1 MIKLFEKINTDKY
14 MIIKILFIKITFKKK
29 PPKSDIDAIVWWI
42 PFKSLRNAIRNIYNL
57 YSDMYKRFN
66 DLYFLNLKNVFS
78 EKMLNILSL
87 KDYSM
92 LNEEIYHYWFRY
104 GVTND
109 FLDLLYLVSKRDN
122 IWDKINHNFWLIYIS
137 SLIEQNNF
145 GLAED
150 ILIKY
155 IEKYKFLD
163 IHRFPF
169 VSKFSKQMGITN
181 NDIEKTVFISNKL
194 DESIENKI
202 FENAIKGKSVAVV
215 GNGPQEL
222 GKGKGYKIDS
232 YDIVIRFNNFN
243 TNGFEKDY
251 GSKTDI
257 FIRNGSMELKD
268 VNRQFNKI
276 CVWEPDFYHFIIP
289 QYILDRLYAD
299 IVDNKFQTTYL
310 NYEMHNIPKIES
322 GIKTNLTSGTLIIY
336 FLFKIN
342 KISIN
347 DIYGFSFIKNDY
359 DSNSYHYYPDKLN
372 YGDASKWHEINNEI
386 LFLRKLFNLNE
397 NI

>member
-1 MIKLFEKINTDKY
+1 MNEQDK
-14 MIIKILFIKITFKKK
+14 KA
-29 PPKSDIDAIVWWI
+29 IDKIVWWI
-42 PFKSLRNAIRNIYNL
+42 PNRNLRNFIREIYSRIINIEDRL
-57 YSDMYKRFN
+57 D
-66 DLYFLNLKNVFS
+66 DLYFLNLKNVFN
-78 EKMLNILSL
+78 EEMLNILSL

-92 LNEEIYHYWFRY
+92 LNYKIYNYWFRY
-104 GVTND
+104 GVSDD

-122 IWDKINHNFWLIYIS
+122 ICYKINPNFWLIYIS
-137 SLIEQNNF
+137 SLYERNNF
-145 GLAED
+145 DLAQD

-155 IEKYKFLD
+155 VEKYKYLD

-169 VSKFSKQMGITN
+169 VSKFAKQIGITN
-181 NDIEKTVFISNKL
+181 NDIEKTIFISNKL

-202 FENAIKGKSVAVV
+202 FENAIKGKSIAVV

-222 GKGKGYKIDS
+222 GKGKGYEIDS
-232 YDIVIRFNNFN
+232 HDIVIRFNNFN

-257 FIRNGSMELKD
+257 FIRNASVELKD
-268 VNRQFNKI
+268 VDRQFNKI

-289 QYILDRLYAD
+289 QYILDRLYTD
-299 IVDNKFQTTYL
+299 IVKNKFQTTYL

-322 GIKTNLTSGTLIIY
+322 DIKTNLTSGTLIIY

-359 DSNSYHYYPDKLN
+359 DSNSYHYYPDKLD

-397 NI
+397 NIKQKG

>member
-1 MIKLFEKINTDKY
+1 MNEQDK
-14 MIIKILFIKITFKKK
+14 KA
-29 PPKSDIDAIVWWI
+29 IDKIVWWI
-42 PFKSLRNAIRNIYNL
+42 PNRNLRDFIREIYSRMINIEDRL
-57 YSDMYKRFN
+57 D
-66 DLYFLNLKNVFS
+66 DLYFLNLKNIFN
-78 EKMLNILSL
+78 EEILNILLL

-92 LNEEIYHYWFRY
+92 LNYKIYNYWFRY
-104 GVTND
+104 GVSDD

-122 IWDKINHNFWLIYIS
+122 IWYKINPNFWLIYIS
-137 SLIEQNNF
+137 SLYERNNF
-145 GLAED
+145 DLTQD

-155 IEKYKFLD
+155 VEKYKYLD

-169 VSKFSKQMGITN
+169 VSKFAKQIGITN
-181 NDIEKTVFISNKL
+181 NDIEKTIFISNKL

-202 FENAIKGKSVAVV
+202 FENAIKGKSIAVV

-222 GKGKGYKIDS
+222 GKGKGYEIDS
-232 YDIVIRFNNFN
+232 HDIVIRFNNFN

-257 FIRNGSMELKD
+257 FIRNASIELKD
-268 VNRQFNKI
+268 VDRQFNKI

-299 IVDNKFQTTYL
+299 IFKNKFQTTYL

-322 GIKTNLTSGTLIIY
+322 DIKTNLTSGTLIIY

-359 DSNSYHYYPDKLN
+359 DSNSYHYYPDKLD

-397 NI
+397 NIKQKG

>member
-1 MIKLFEKINTDKY
+1 MNEQDK
-14 MIIKILFIKITFKKK
+14 KA
-29 PPKSDIDAIVWWI
+29 IDKIVWWI
-42 PFKSLRNAIRNIYNL
+42 PNRNLRDFIREIYSRMINIEDRL
-57 YSDMYKRFN
+57 D
-66 DLYFLNLKNVFS
+66 DLYFLNLKNVFN
-78 EKMLNILSL
+78 EEILNILLL

-92 LNEEIYHYWFRY
+92 LNYKIYNYWFRY
-104 GVTND
+104 GVSND

-122 IWDKINHNFWLIYIS
+122 IWYKINPNFWLIYIS
-137 SLIEQNNF
+137 SLYERNNF
-145 GLAED
+145 DLAQD

-155 IEKYKFLD
+155 VEKYKYLD

-169 VSKFSKQMGITN
+169 VSKFAKQIGITN
-181 NDIEKTVFISNKL
+181 NDIEKTIFISNKL

-202 FENAIKGKSVAVV
+202 FENAIKGKSIAVV

-222 GKGKGYKIDS
+222 GKGKGYEIDS
-232 YDIVIRFNNFN
+232 HDIVIRFNNFN

-257 FIRNGSMELKD
+257 FIRNASVELKD
-268 VNRQFNKI
+268 VDRQFNKI

-299 IVDNKFQTTYL
+299 IVKNKFQTTYL

-322 GIKTNLTSGTLIIY
+322 DIKTNLTSGTLIIY

-359 DSNSYHYYPDKLN
+359 DSNSYHYYPDKLD

-397 NI
+397 NIKQKG

>member
-1 MIKLFEKINTDKY
+1 MNEQDK
-14 MIIKILFIKITFKKK
+14 KA
-29 PPKSDIDAIVWWI
+29 IDKIVWWI
-42 PFKSLRNAIRNIYNL
+42 PNRNLRDFIREIYSRMINIEDRL
-57 YSDMYKRFN
+57 D
-66 DLYFLNLKNVFS
+66 DLYFLNLKNVFN
-78 EKMLNILSL
+78 EEILNILLL

-92 LNEEIYHYWFRY
+92 LNYKIYNYWFRY
-104 GVTND
+104 GVSDD

-122 IWDKINHNFWLIYIS
+122 IWYKINPNFWLIYIS
-137 SLIEQNNF
+137 SLYERNNF
-145 GLAED
+145 DLAQD

-155 IEKYKFLD
+155 VEKYKFLD

-169 VSKFSKQMGITN
+169 VSKFAKQIGITN
-181 NDIEKTVFISNKL
+181 NDNDIEKTIFISNKL

-202 FENAIKGKSVAVV
+202 FENAIKGKSIAVV

-222 GKGKGYKIDS
+222 GKGKGYEIDS
-232 YDIVIRFNNFN
+232 HDIVIRFNNFN

-257 FIRNGSMELKD
+257 FIRNASIELKD
-268 VNRQFNKI
+268 VDRQFNKI

-299 IVDNKFQTTYL
+299 IVNNKFQTTYL

-322 GIKTNLTSGTLIIY
+322 DIKTNLTSGTLIIY

-342 KISIN
+342 KISIK

-359 DSNSYHYYPDKLN
+359 DSNSYHYYPDKLD

-397 NI
+397 NIKQKG

>member
-1 MIKLFEKINTDKY
+1 MNEQDK
-14 MIIKILFIKITFKKK
+14 KA
-29 PPKSDIDAIVWWI
+29 IDKIVWWI
-42 PFKSLRNAIRNIYNL
+42 PNRNLRDFIREIYSRMINIEDRL
-57 YSDMYKRFN
+57 D
-66 DLYFLNLKNVFS
+66 DLYFLNLKNVFN
-78 EKMLNILSL
+78 EEILNILLL

-92 LNEEIYHYWFRY
+92 LNYKIYNYWFRY
-104 GVTND
+104 GVSND

-122 IWDKINHNFWLIYIS
+122 IWYKINPNFWLIYIS
-137 SLIEQNNF
+137 SLYERNNF
-145 GLAED
+145 DLAQD

-155 IEKYKFLD
+155 VEKYKFLD

-169 VSKFSKQMGITN
+169 VSKFAKQIGITN
-181 NDIEKTVFISNKL
+181 NDIEKTIFISNKL

-202 FENAIKGKSVAVV
+202 FENAIKGKSIAVV

-222 GKGKGYKIDS
+222 GKGKGYEIDS
-232 YDIVIRFNNFN
+232 HDIVIRFNNFN

-257 FIRNGSMELKD
+257 FIRNASVELKD
-268 VNRQFNKI
+268 VDRQFNKI

-299 IVDNKFQTTYL
+299 IVKNKFQTTYL

-322 GIKTNLTSGTLIIY
+322 DIKTNLTSGTLIIY

-359 DSNSYHYYPDKLN
+359 DSNSYHYYPDKLD

-397 NI
+397 NIKQKG

>member
-1 MIKLFEKINTDKY
+1 MNEQDK
-14 MIIKILFIKITFKKK
+14 KA
-29 PPKSDIDAIVWWI
+29 IDKIVWWI
-42 PFKSLRNAIRNIYNL
+42 PNRNLRDFIREIYSRMINIEDRL
-57 YSDMYKRFN
+57 D
-66 DLYFLNLKNVFS
+66 DLYFLNLKNVFN
-78 EKMLNILSL
+78 EEILNILLL

-92 LNEEIYHYWFRY
+92 LNYKIYNYWFRY
-104 GVTND
+104 GVSND

-122 IWDKINHNFWLIYIS
+122 IWYKINPNFWLIYIS
-137 SLIEQNNF
+137 SLYERNNF
-145 GLAED
+145 DLAQD

-155 IEKYKFLD
+155 VEKYKFLD

-169 VSKFSKQMGITN
+169 VSKFAKQIGITN
-181 NDIEKTVFISNKL
+181 NDIEKTIFISNKL

-202 FENAIKGKSVAVV
+202 FENAIKGKSIAVV

-222 GKGKGYKIDS
+222 GKGKGYEIDS
-232 YDIVIRFNNFN
+232 HDIVIRFNNFN

-257 FIRNGSMELKD
+257 FIRNASVELKD
-268 VNRQFNKI
+268 VDRQFNKI

-299 IVDNKFQTTYL
+299 IVKNKFQTTYL

-322 GIKTNLTSGTLIIY
+322 DIKTNLTSGTLIIY

-359 DSNSYHYYPDKLN
+359 DSNSYHYYPDKLD
-372 YGDASKWHEINNEI
+372 YGDVSKWHEINNEI

-397 NI
+397 NIKQKG

>member
-1 MIKLFEKINTDKY
+1 MNEQDK
-14 MIIKILFIKITFKKK
+14 KA
-29 PPKSDIDAIVWWI
+29 IDKIVWWI
-42 PFKSLRNAIRNIYNL
+42 PNRNLRNFIREIYNRIINIEDRL
-57 YSDMYKRFN
+57 D
-66 DLYFLNLKNVFS
+66 DLYFLNLKNVFN
-78 EKMLNILSL
+78 EEMLNILSL

-92 LNEEIYHYWFRY
+92 LNYKIYNYWFRY
-104 GVTND
+104 GVSDD

-122 IWDKINHNFWLIYIS
+122 IWYKINPNFWLIYIS
-137 SLIEQNNF
+137 SLYERNNF
-145 GLAED
+145 DLAQD

-155 IEKYKFLD
+155 VEKYKFLD

-169 VSKFSKQMGITN
+169 VSKFAKQIGITN
-181 NDIEKTVFISNKL
+181 NDIEKTIFISNKL

-202 FENAIKGKSVAVV
+202 FENAIKGKSIAVV

-222 GKGKGYKIDS
+222 GKGKGYEIDS
-232 YDIVIRFNNFN
+232 HDIVIRFNNFN

-257 FIRNGSMELKD
+257 FIRNGSIELKD
-268 VNRQFNKI
+268 VDRQFNKI

-299 IVDNKFQTTYL
+299 IVNNKFQTTYL

-322 GIKTNLTSGTLIIY
+322 DIKTNLTSGTLIIY
-336 FLFKIN
+336 FLFRIN
-342 KISIN
+342 KISIK

-359 DSNSYHYYPDKLN
+359 DSNSYHYYPDKLD
-372 YGDASKWHEINNEI
+372 YGDASKWHQINNEI

-397 NI
+397 NIKQKG

>member
-1 MIKLFEKINTDKY
+1 MNEQDK
-14 MIIKILFIKITFKKK
+14 KA
-29 PPKSDIDAIVWWI
+29 IDKIVWWI
-42 PFKSLRNAIRNIYNL
+42 PNRNLRNFIREIYSRIINIEDRL
-57 YSDMYKRFN
+57 D
-66 DLYFLNLKNVFS
+66 DLYFLNLKNVFN
-78 EKMLNILSL
+78 EEMLNILSL

-92 LNEEIYHYWFRY
+92 LNYKIYNYWFRY
-104 GVTND
+104 GVSDD

-122 IWDKINHNFWLIYIS
+122 ICYKINPNFWLIYIS
-137 SLIEQNNF
+137 SLYERNNF
-145 GLAED
+145 DLAQD

-155 IEKYKFLD
+155 VEKYKYLD

-169 VSKFSKQMGITN
+169 VSKFAKQIGITN
-181 NDIEKTVFISNKL
+181 NDIEKTIFISNKL

-202 FENAIKGKSVAVV
+202 FENAIKGKSIAVV

-222 GKGKGYKIDS
+222 GKGKGYEIDS
-232 YDIVIRFNNFN
+232 HDIVIRFNNFN

-257 FIRNGSMELKD
+257 FIRNASVELKD
-268 VNRQFNKI
+268 VDRQFNKI

-299 IVDNKFQTTYL
+299 IVKNKFQTTYL

-322 GIKTNLTSGTLIIY
+322 DIKTNLTSGTLIIY

-359 DSNSYHYYPDKLN
+359 DSNSYHYYPDKLD

-397 NI
+397 NIKQKG

>member
-1 MIKLFEKINTDKY
+1 MNEQDK
-14 MIIKILFIKITFKKK
+14 K
-29 PPKSDIDAIVWWI
+29 DIDKIVWWI
-42 PFKSLRNAIRNIYNL
+42 PNRNLRDFIREIYSRMINIEDRL
-57 YSDMYKRFN
+57 D
-66 DLYFLNLKNVFS
+66 DLYFLNLKNVFN
-78 EKMLNILSL
+78 EEILNILLL

-92 LNEEIYHYWFRY
+92 LNYKIYNYWFRY
-104 GVTND
+104 GVSND

-122 IWDKINHNFWLIYIS
+122 IWYKINPNFWLIYIS
-137 SLIEQNNF
+137 SLYERNNF
-145 GLAED
+145 DLAQD

-155 IEKYKFLD
+155 VEKYKFLD

-169 VSKFSKQMGITN
+169 VSKFAKQIGITN
-181 NDIEKTVFISNKL
+181 NDIERTIFISNKL

-202 FENAIKGKSVAVV
+202 FENAIKGKSIAVV

-222 GKGKGYKIDS
+222 GKGKGYEIDS
-232 YDIVIRFNNFN
+232 HDIVIRFNNFN

-257 FIRNGSMELKD
+257 FIRNGSIELKD
-268 VNRQFNKI
+268 VDRQFNKI

-299 IVDNKFQTTYL
+299 IVKNKFQTTYL

-322 GIKTNLTSGTLIIY
+322 DIKTNLTSGTLIIY
-336 FLFKIN
+336 FLFRIN
-342 KISIN
+342 KISIK

-359 DSNSYHYYPDKLN
+359 DSNNHHYYSDKLE
-372 YGDASKWHEINNEI
+372 DVSKWHEFNNEI
-386 LFLRKLFNLNE
+386 LFLRKLFNL
-397 NI
+397 